1 MENIDNLFIESLTK
15 KEIGKQIN
23 QNVRSGNDHFD
34 ILFQWSKS
42 LEKVIKGLKPKFKE
56 MQIISNYIK
65 EGDKLILSIDFANS
79 PVIKLLRDVYG
90 VKTN

>member
-15 KEIGKQIN
+15 KEIGKRIN